1 MFGSIFGFASDL
13 LGRKDNRRSAK
24 RSQEWTTENMDRAQ
38 KHTLSQMDYQ
48 SQLKRKDST
57 FMRDQLYEGKLS
69 PWELA
74 GQSGY
79 SSGGFSGGAGAPSG
93 ASQAPS
99 GGLQQ
104 MAQSAQQQILQE
116 GQLENARDIAETQG
130 LAQIYS
136 SNAGDTAASQNAADA
151 FKRDTGQHHFASAPQ
166 STIPERQLELNNA
179 IFELNEDIFQWE
191 KTNKAPSWVK
201 MILGQDTGQHHFA
214 SAPQSTIPERQL
226 ELNNAIFELNEDIFQ
241 WEKTNKAPSWV
252 KMILGQD
259 TVQHMS
265 QNGVPRIVGD
275 AIADSI
281 NQLADKIQPKNQQSF
296 YEAIIDAFAKDK
308 GLAAD
313 LKKKVDE
320 IVRKQQSMIPGSSED
335 PTIK

>member
-201 MILGQDTGQHHFA
+201 MILGQDT
-214 SAPQSTIPERQL
+214 
-226 ELNNAIFELNEDIFQ
+226 
-241 WEKTNKAPSWV
+241 
-252 KMILGQD
+252 
-259 TVQHMS
+259 VQHMS